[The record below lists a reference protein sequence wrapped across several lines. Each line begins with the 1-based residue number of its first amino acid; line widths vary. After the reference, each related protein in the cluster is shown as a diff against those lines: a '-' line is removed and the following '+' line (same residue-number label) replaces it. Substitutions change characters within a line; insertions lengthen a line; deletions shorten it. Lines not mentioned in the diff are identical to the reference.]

1 MGTRRQAAQDGGAG
15 ARWGD
20 AAAGA
25 ADDDGW
31 RGGGAGGA
39 AGAGDAMAVAE
50 QLSIVRSDG
59 ATSNNRGADEDEDLF
74 AAARG
79 MKLFHIS
86 DVDVRPPPH
95 TMDRSGMAP
104 LPGWNGNVG
113 RQRVER

>member
-1 MGTRRQAAQDGGAG
+1 MFGSPGAETYPHPPPAAFPGVGSQ
-15 ARWGD
+15 
-20 AAAGA
+20 
-25 ADDDGW
+25 
-31 RGGGAGGA
+31 GGGCAHVPPRTLFA
-39 AGAGDAMAVAE
+39 RRR
-50 QLSIVRSDG
+50 RSDG

>member
-1 MGTRRQAAQDGGAG
+1 MGTRRK
-15 ARWGD
+15 
-20 AAAGA
+20 
-25 ADDDGW
+25 DDGW